1 LRHRVTALAITALV
15 LAGLAAPAA
24 PAARAATSAD
34 PKVVIIV
41 GATHSATSNYRT
53 RADVAAAEAAKYTK
67 NVVKVYSPNATWSA
81 VKAALQGASVVLYL
95 GHGNGFPSPYRSSPW
110 PYSQN
115 GFGLNAVAG
124 QGDSNTKYYGEAY
137 IGSEIRLAPNAV
149 VILNHLCYASGNSEP
164 GNPEPTVSV
173 AHQRIDNYAAGFLKA
188 GARAV
193 LAEAHIG
200 ADWWMRTLFTTRQRI
215 EQAWRNA
222 PYGSGH
228 IVSFP
233 SSRSPGYTA
242 LSDPTTPTSGFYRS
256 FVGRLDVTTT
266 DVTGGRYADTG
277 ADPSDFVVP
286 GAASVATDGAAVYS
300 DPSASA
306 MTTLAGGGPAT
317 LPAGTRMRVV
327 GEPDVAALSQRMLQV
342 ETLDGTVK
350 GYMRAADL
358 VPRDSLGPVAWGLP
372 DEIVFSPNGD
382 GINDVLQL
390 KGSLSESVPWALRI
404 RDGAGA
410 EVLSATGS
418 GAAVSVSWDGRK
430 SGAPM
435 PDGAYRWSLE
445 ASDGWG
451 NAPLSRVGAILID
464 RRPEARL
471 GGADRFQTAAL
482 ISRAVFKPGVP
493 VAYVATGLN
502 FPDALAGAAAAG
514 RLGAP
519 VLLVQATAIPAAT
532 KTELDR
538 LDPARIVVLG
548 GTSVVADTVLAALK
562 AYTVGPVVRV
572 AGGDRYATA
581 AAVSAASNDPG
592 VPVAFVATGLNFP
605 DALAGAAAAAKL
617 GGPVLLVEPDSIPA
631 ATKAELGRLA
641 PKRIVIVGSTGVV
654 SGSVATALAEFSAG
668 SVSRLAG
675 ADRYAT
681 AAAISGATFA
691 PGVPI
696 AYVATG
702 LNFPDALAGAAAA
715 GKIGAP
721 VLLVTRSSIPSAT
734 AIELKRLKPKRVV
747 VLGATGVVSDQVKI
761 ALGAYE
767 VP

>member
-1 LRHRVTALAITALV
+1 LRHRIAALAIAALAI
-15 LAGLAAPAA
+15 AGLAVPVA
-24 PAARAATSAD
+24 PAARAAVSAD

-67 NVVKVYSPNATWSA
+67 NVVKIYSPNATWAA
-81 VKAALQGASVVLYL
+81 VKSALQGASVVLYL

-115 GFGLNAVAG
+115 GFGLNKVAG
-124 QGDSNTKYYGEAY
+124 QGDSNTTYYGEAY
-137 IGSEIRLAPNAV
+137 IAAEIRLAPNAV

-200 ADWWMRTLFTTRQRI
+200 ADWWMRTLFTTRQTI

-228 IVSFP
+228 IVSFA

-242 LSDPTTPTSGFYRS
+242 FSDPTTPTSGFYRS
-256 FVGRLDVTTT
+256 MVGQRDLTTT
-266 DVTGGRYADTG
+266 QVTGGRFADTG
-277 ADPSDFVVP
+277 ADPADFVVP
-286 GAASVATDGAAVYS
+286 GAASVATDGATVF
-300 DPSASA
+300 ASPPA
-306 MTTLAGGGPAT
+306 AGTTLAAASSAT
-317 LPAGTRMRVV
+317 LPAGTRLRVV
-327 GEPDVAALSQRMLQV
+327 GEADTSAADRVLQV
-342 ETLDGTVK
+342 ETLDGTVG

-358 VPRDSLGPVAWGLP
+358 VPRDSLSPVAWGIP
-372 DEIVFSPNGD
+372 DEAVFTPNGD
-382 GINDVLQL
+382 GIDDVLQIA
-390 KGSLSESVPWALRI
+390 GTLSESARWTFRIQDGGGVP
-404 RDGAGA
+404 
-410 EVLSATGS
+410 VLSAS
-418 GAAVSVSWDGRK
+418 GTSASVRISWDGK
-430 SGAPM
+430 TGGSPV
-435 PDGAYRWSLE
+435 PDGAYRWSLT
-445 ASDGWG
+445 AADAWG
-451 NAPLSRVGAILID
+451 NAPLSRVGLILVD

-471 GGADRFQTAAL
+471 GGADRFATAAM
-482 ISRAVFKPGVP
+482 ISRAVFAPGVP

-514 RLGAP
+514 KVGAP
-519 VLLVQATAIPAAT
+519 VLLVQATSIPGAT

-548 GTSVVADTVLAALK
+548 GASVIDGSVLTALK
-562 AYTVGPVVRV
+562 SFTTGPVIRV
-572 AGGDRYATA
+572 AGSDRYATA
-581 AAVSAASNDPG
+581 AAASASTFDPG
-592 VPVAFVATGLNFP
+592 VPVAFVATGRNFP

-617 GGPVLLVEPDSIPA
+617 GGPVLLVEPDAIPE
-631 ATKAELGRLA
+631 ATAAELGRLK
-641 PKRIVIVGSTGVV
+641 PGRIVIVGSTGVV
-654 SGSVATALAEFSAG
+654 SGSVAAALDAYTTG
-668 SVSRLAG
+668 PVSRLAG

-681 AAAISGATFA
+681 AAAISQATFA

-715 GKIGAP
+715 GKVGAP
-721 VLLVTRSSIPSAT
+721 VLLVTRSSIPPVIIA
-734 AIELKRLKPKRVV
+734 ELKRLKPARIVI
-747 VLGATGVVSDQVKI
+747 LGATGVVSDQVKI

-767 VP
+767 TP